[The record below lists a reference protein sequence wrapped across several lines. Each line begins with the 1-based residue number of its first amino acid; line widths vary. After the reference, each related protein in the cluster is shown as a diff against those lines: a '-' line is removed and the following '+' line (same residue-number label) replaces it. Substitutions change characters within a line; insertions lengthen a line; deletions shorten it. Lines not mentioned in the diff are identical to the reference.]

1 MKNQHLKQSVLT
13 AGVIAGA
20 AFFGG
25 GWQEAHADTVNNSTA
40 QITTTN
46 PNAATSTTDAQC
58 AVANAQAAVS
68 QAQQKV
74 DSASAAVASASA
86 AVNSATAA
94 QSSAASA
101 ASVAQSN
108 YAIASAV
115 VQSQMPSSAEQAATL
130 NGSTIDIKNANLSMF
145 DNSSSDA
152 LANVKNQ
159 IGEANVTENWHF
171 NQATQKY
178 EMDPSLK
185 DALTVVPTLDDESM
199 TLDPTKLTLAQ
210 QSEISNYV
218 AALINQIRAKF
229 GLTAWIYNDMTLAQA
244 LAIVNYAYNSQNWNT
259 SVKLQEKI
267 AQNKAIEAK
276 NKTAKPDE
284 QEPLID
290 LDKAHDLDKLINNV
304 EYQYNG
310 TSDKVKASWENIG
323 IISEK
328 NPNIASMLIKTMGD
342 LKRAATVSIW
352 DMLFNDAHSQNNH
365 ARTLLSTNTEYV
377 GVAMD
382 NYGALH
388 IYGLIPSALQK
399 VNETQTALANANKDV
414 ETQKENLSNAEK
426 ELNDA
431 VDALNK
437 AQDALEKA
445 NLLMAIEAVAK
456 DADQTSSSQ
465 STASSTK
472 PSNSKSNKQSS
483 LKDVTV
489 KATSEPTKVSQ
500 AKHGNSQLLSTS
512 NAITTAE
519 PSIFERLLPQTGNRH
534 GLSMTILGML
544 MGMLSFGF
552 LGLRKRCY

>member
-25 GWQEAHADTVNNSTA
+25 GWQEAHADTVNNL
-40 QITTTN
+40 TTQASKTN
-46 PNAATSTTDAQC
+46 PNATVSTTDAQC
-58 AVANAQAAVS
+58 AVASAQAAVS

-74 DSASAAVASASA
+74 NSASAAVAAASA
-86 AVNSATAA
+86 AVNSAAA
-94 QSSAASA
+94 VQSSAASA
-101 ASVAQSN
+101 AA
-108 YAIASAV
+108 
-115 VQSQMPSSAEQAATL
+115 QSQMPSSAEQAAAL
-130 NGSTIDIKNANLSMF
+130 NGSTIDTKNANLSMF
-145 DNSSSDA
+145 DNSSSDES
-152 LANVKNQ
+152 ANVKNQ
-159 IGEANVTENWHF
+159 IGEANVTENWHL
-171 NQATQKY
+171 NPATQRY
-178 EMDPSLK
+178 EMNPSLK

-259 SVKLQEKI
+259 SVKLQEII

-276 NKTAKPDE
+276 NKTAKADE

-290 LDKAHDLDKLINNV
+290 RTDAHNLDKVFDNV

-328 NPNIASMLIKTMGD
+328 NPNIASTLIKTMGG

-352 DMLFNDAHSQNNH
+352 DMLFNDAHLQNSH
-365 ARTLLSTNTEYV
+365 ARMLLSTNTEYV

-414 ETQKENLSNAEK
+414 ETQKDRLSDAEK

-456 DADQTSSSQ
+456 DANQTSSSQ
-465 STASSTK
+465 STGSSTK
-472 PSNSKSNKQSS
+472 TSNSKSNKQSS

-500 AKHGNSQLLSTS
+500 AKHGDSQLLSTS

-519 PSIFERLLPQTGNRH
+519 PSIFEQLLPQTGNRN
-534 GLSMTILGML
+534 GLGMTILGML

-552 LGLRKRCY
+552 LGLRKRRY

>member
-1 MKNQHLKQSVLT
+1 MENKHLKQSVLT

-20 AFFGG
+20 AVFGG
-25 GWQEAHADTVNNSTA
+25 GWQEAHADTVKNSTA
-40 QITTTN
+40 QIMTAN
-46 PNAATSTTDAQC
+46 PNTTVSTTDAQC
-58 AVANAQAAVS
+58 AVASAQAAVS
-68 QAQQKV
+68 QAQQRV
-74 DSASAAVASASA
+74 NSASAAVVSASA
-86 AVNSATAA
+86 AVNSASAV
-94 QSSAASA
+94 QNSAASA
-101 ASVAQSN
+101 ANAAQSN
-108 YAIASAV
+108 YAIASAAA
-115 VQSQMPSSAEQAATL
+115 QSQMPSSAEQAATL

-152 LANVKNQ
+152 SANVKNQ
-159 IGEANVTENWHF
+159 IGEDNVTENWHF

-210 QSEISNYV
+210 QSEINNYV

-244 LAIVNYAYNSQNWNT
+244 LAIVQHAYNDADWNINIERDHNRKLVFDTVSYQNGENT
-259 SVKLQEKI
+259 
-267 AQNKAIEAK
+267 
-276 NKTAKPDE
+276 
-284 QEPLID
+284 
-290 LDKAHDLDKLINNV
+290 
-304 EYQYNG
+304 
-310 TSDKVKASWENIG
+310 DKVRADWENIG
-323 IISEK
+323 LMSANEKQPDVISR
-328 NPNIASMLIKTMGD
+328 IVKTMGD
-342 LKRAATVSIW
+342 LKRATTVSIW
-352 DMLFNDAHSQNNH
+352 DMLFNDAHSQNSH
-365 ARTLLSTNTEYV
+365 ARMLLSSNTEYV

-382 NYGALH
+382 NYGVLH

-414 ETQKENLSNAEK
+414 ETQKGNLSNAEK

-431 VDALNK
+431 VDALDK

-456 DADQTSSSQ
+456 DTIQTSSSQ
-465 STASSTK
+465 DANSSTK
-472 PSNSKSNKQSS
+472 TSTSKSQKQNS

-519 PSIFERLLPQTGNRH
+519 PSILERLLPQTGNRN
-534 GLSMTILGML
+534 GFGMTILGML

-552 LGLRKRCY
+552 LGLRKRRY

>member
-1 MKNQHLKQSVLT
+1 MENQHLKQSVLT
-13 AGVIAGA
+13 AGMIAGA
-20 AFFGG
+20 AVFGG

-40 QITTTN
+40 QITTAN
-46 PNAATSTTDAQC
+46 PNTTVSTTDAQC
-58 AVANAQAAVS
+58 AVASAHAAVS
-68 QAQQKV
+68 QAQQRV
-74 DSASAAVASASA
+74 NSASAAVVSASA
-86 AVNSATAA
+86 AVNSASAV
-94 QSSAASA
+94 QNSAASA
-101 ASVAQSN
+101 ANAAQSN
-108 YAIASAV
+108 YAIASAAAR
-115 VQSQMPSSAEQAATL
+115 SQMPSSAEQAVTL

-145 DNSSSDA
+145 DNSSSDVS
-152 LANVKNQ
+152 ANVKNQ
-159 IGEANVTENWHF
+159 IGEDNVTENWHF

-210 QSEISNYV
+210 QSEINNYV
-218 AALINQIRAKF
+218 ATLINQIRAKF
-229 GLTAWIYNDMTLAQA
+229 GLTAWIYNDLTLAQA
-244 LAIVNYAYNSQNWNT
+244 LAIVNYAYNNENWNT
-259 SVKLQEKI
+259 SVKLQEII
-267 AQNKAIEAK
+267 AQNKEIEAK
-276 NKTAKPDE
+276 NKTAKPAE
-284 QEPLID
+284 QEPLIA
-290 LDKAHDLDKLINNV
+290 LDKAHNLDKIFDNV
-304 EYQYNG
+304 EYRYNG

-328 NPNIASMLIKTMGD
+328 NPNIASTLIKTMGD
-342 LKRAATVSIW
+342 LKRVATVSIW
-352 DMLFNDAHSQNNH
+352 DMLFNDAHSQNSH
-365 ARTLLSTNTEYV
+365 ARMLLSSNTEYV

-382 NYGALH
+382 NYGVLH

-414 ETQKENLSNAEK
+414 ETQKGNLSNAEK

-431 VDALNK
+431 VDGLNK

-456 DADQTSSSQ
+456 NTTQTSSSQ
-465 STASSTK
+465 DANSSTK
-472 PSNSKSNKQSS
+472 TSTSKSQKQNS

-500 AKHGNSQLLSTS
+500 AKYGNSQLLSTS

-519 PSIFERLLPQTGNRH
+519 PSILERLLPQTGNRN
-534 GLSMTILGML
+534 GFGMTILGML

-552 LGLRKRCY
+552 LGLRKRRY

>member
-1 MKNQHLKQSVLT
+1 MKKQHLKQSVLT

-25 GWQEAHADTVNNSTA
+25 GWQEAHADTVNNL
-40 QITTTN
+40 TTQASKTN
-46 PNAATSTTDAQC
+46 PNATVSTTDAQC
-58 AVANAQAAVS
+58 AVASAQAAVS

-74 DSASAAVASASA
+74 DSASATVASASA
-86 AVNSATAA
+86 AVNSAAA
-94 QSSAASA
+94 VQSSAVSAASA
-101 ASVAQSN
+101 AQSN
-108 YAIASAV
+108 YAIASAAA
-115 VQSQMPSSAEQAATL
+115 QSQMPSSAEQAATL
-130 NGSTIDIKNANLSMF
+130 NGSTIDTKNANLSMF
-145 DNSSSDA
+145 DNSSSDES
-152 LANVKNQ
+152 ANVKNQ
-159 IGEANVTENWHF
+159 IGEANVTENWHL
-171 NQATQKY
+171 NPATQRY

-259 SVKLQEKI
+259 NVTRDHNRELVFNTVNYQYGEGIDSVK
-267 AQNKAIEAK
+267 A
-276 NKTAKPDE
+276 D
-284 QEPLID
+284 
-290 LDKAHDLDKLINNV
+290 
-304 EYQYNG
+304 
-310 TSDKVKASWENIG
+310 WENIG
-323 IISEK
+323 LMSANEKQPNVISR
-328 NPNIASMLIKTMGD
+328 IVKTMGD
-342 LKRAATVSIW
+342 LKRATTVSIW
-352 DMLFNDAHSQNNH
+352 DMLFNDAHSQNSH
-365 ARTLLSTNTEYV
+365 ARMLLSTNTEYV

-414 ETQKENLSNAEK
+414 ETQKGNLSNAEK

-465 STASSTK
+465 STGSNTK
-472 PSNSKSNKQSS
+472 TSNSKSNKRSS

-500 AKHGNSQLLSTS
+500 AKHGDSQLLSTS

-519 PSIFERLLPQTGNRH
+519 PSIFEQLLPQTGNRN
-534 GLSMTILGML
+534 GLSMTILGIL

-552 LGLRKRCY
+552 LGLRKRRY

>member
-1 MKNQHLKQSVLT
+1 MENQHLKQSVLT
-13 AGVIAGA
+13 AGMLAGA
-20 AFFGG
+20 AVFGG

-58 AVANAQAAVS
+58 AVASAQAAVS

-74 DSASAAVASASA
+74 DSASAAVVSASA
-86 AVNSATAA
+86 AVNSASAV
-94 QSSAASA
+94 QNSAASA
-101 ASVAQSN
+101 ANAAQSN
-108 YAIASAV
+108 YAIASAAAR
-115 VQSQMPSSAEQAATL
+115 SQMPSSAEQAVTL

-152 LANVKNQ
+152 SANVKNQ
-159 IGEANVTENWHF
+159 IGEDNVTENWHF

-210 QSEISNYV
+210 QSEINNYV
-218 AALINQIRAKF
+218 ATLINQIRAKF
-229 GLTAWIYNDMTLAQA
+229 GLTAWIYNDLTLAQA
-244 LAIVNYAYNSQNWNT
+244 LAIVNYAYNNENWNT
-259 SVKLQEKI
+259 SVKLQEII
-267 AQNKAIEAK
+267 AQNKEIEAK
-276 NKTAKPDE
+276 NKTAKPAE
-284 QEPLID
+284 QEPLIA
-290 LDKAHDLDKLINNV
+290 LDKAHNLDKIFDNV
-304 EYQYNG
+304 EYRYNG

-328 NPNIASMLIKTMGD
+328 NPNIASTLVKTMGD
-342 LKRAATVSIW
+342 LKRATTVSIW
-352 DMLFNDAHSQNNH
+352 DMLFNDAHSQNSH
-365 ARTLLSTNTEYV
+365 ARMLLSSNTEYV

-382 NYGALH
+382 NYGVLH

-414 ETQKENLSNAEK
+414 ETQKGNLSNAEK

-431 VDALNK
+431 VDALDK

-456 DADQTSSSQ
+456 NTTQTSSSQ
-465 STASSTK
+465 DANSSTK
-472 PSNSKSNKQSS
+472 TSTSKSQKQNS

-519 PSIFERLLPQTGNRH
+519 PSILERLLPQTGNRN
-534 GLSMTILGML
+534 GFGMTILGML

-552 LGLRKRCY
+552 LGLRKRRY

>member
-58 AVANAQAAVS
+58 AVASAQAAVS

-74 DSASAAVASASA
+74 DSASA

-115 VQSQMPSSAEQAATL
+115 AQSQMPSSAEQAAAL

-145 DNSSSDA
+145 DNPSSDA

-159 IGEANVTENWHF
+159 IGEANVTENWQL
-171 NQATQKY
+171 NPATQRY

-276 NKTAKPDE
+276 NKTAKADE

-290 LDKAHDLDKLINNV
+290 RTDAHDLDKLFNNV

-328 NPNIASMLIKTMGD
+328 NPNIASTLIKTMGD

-352 DMLFNDAHSQNNH
+352 DMLFNDAHSQNSH
-365 ARTLLSTNTEYV
+365 ARMLLSTNTEYV

-382 NYGALH
+382 NYGVLH

-414 ETQKENLSNAEK
+414 ETQKDKLSDAEK
-426 ELNDA
+426 KLNKAQDS
-431 VDALNK
+431 LNK

-456 DADQTSSSQ
+456 DANQASSSQ

-472 PSNSKSNKQSS
+472 TSNSKSNKQSS

-500 AKHGNSQLLSTS
+500 SKHGDSQLLSTS

-519 PSIFERLLPQTGNRH
+519 PSIFERLLPQTGNRN
-534 GLSMTILGML
+534 GLGMTIMGML

-552 LGLRKRCY
+552 LGLRKRRY

>member
-25 GWQEAHADTVNNSTA
+25 GWQEAHADTVNNL
-40 QITTTN
+40 TTQASKTN
-46 PNAATSTTDAQC
+46 PNATVSTTDAQC
-58 AVANAQAAVS
+58 AVASAQAAVS

-74 DSASAAVASASA
+74 NSASAAVAAASA
-86 AVNSATAA
+86 AVNSAAA
-94 QSSAASA
+94 VQSSAVSA
-101 ASVAQSN
+101 ANAAQSN
-108 YAIASAV
+108 YAIASAAA
-115 VQSQMPSSAEQAATL
+115 QSQMPSSAEQAATL

-145 DNSSSDA
+145 DNSSFDES
-152 LANVKNQ
+152 ANVKNQ
-159 IGEANVTENWHF
+159 IGETNVTENWYL
-171 NQATQKY
+171 NPATQRY
-178 EMDPSLK
+178 EMNPSLK

-259 SVKLQEKI
+259 SVKLQEII

-290 LDKAHDLDKLINNV
+290 RTDAHDLDKLFDNV

-328 NPNIASMLIKTMGD
+328 NPNIASTLIKTMGD
-342 LKRAATVSIW
+342 LKRVATVSIW
-352 DMLFNDAHSQNNH
+352 DMLFNDAHSQNSH
-365 ARTLLSTNTEYV
+365 ARMLLSTNTEYV

-382 NYGALH
+382 NYGVLH

-414 ETQKENLSNAEK
+414 ETQKNRLSKAEK

-456 DADQTSSSQ
+456 DTTQTSSSQ
-465 STASSTK
+465 STDSSTK

-500 AKHGNSQLLSTS
+500 AKHGDSQLLSTS

-519 PSIFERLLPQTGNRH
+519 PSIFERLLPQTGNRN
-534 GLSMTILGML
+534 GLGMTILGML

>member
-1 MKNQHLKQSVLT
+1 MENKHLKQSVLT

-20 AFFGG
+20 AVFGG

-40 QITTTN
+40 QIMTAN
-46 PNAATSTTDAQC
+46 PNTTVSTTDAQC
-58 AVANAQAAVS
+58 AVASAQAAVS
-68 QAQQKV
+68 QAQQRV
-74 DSASAAVASASA
+74 NSASAAVVSASA
-86 AVNSATAA
+86 VQN
-94 QSSAASA
+94 SAASA
-101 ASVAQSN
+101 ANAAQSN
-108 YAIASAV
+108 YAIASAAA
-115 VQSQMPSSAEQAATL
+115 QSQMPSSAEQAATL

-152 LANVKNQ
+152 SANVKNQ
-159 IGEANVTENWHF
+159 IGEDNVTENWHF

-210 QSEISNYV
+210 QSEINNYV

-244 LAIVNYAYNSQNWNT
+244 LEIVNYAYNNENWNT
-259 SVKLQEKI
+259 SVKLQEII
-267 AQNKAIEAK
+267 AQNKEIEAK
-276 NKTAKPDE
+276 NKTAKPAE
-284 QEPLID
+284 QEPLIA
-290 LDKAHDLDKLINNV
+290 LDKAHNLDKIFDNV
-304 EYQYNG
+304 EYRYNG

-328 NPNIASMLIKTMGD
+328 NPNIASTLIKTMGD
-342 LKRAATVSIW
+342 LKQATTVSIW
-352 DMLFNDAHSQNNH
+352 DMLFNDAHSQNSH
-365 ARTLLSTNTEYV
+365 ARMLLSTNTEYV

-382 NYGALH
+382 NYGVLH

-414 ETQKENLSNAEK
+414 ETQKGNLSNAEK

-431 VDALNK
+431 VDGLNK

-456 DADQTSSSQ
+456 DTTQTSSSQ
-465 STASSTK
+465 DANSSTK
-472 PSNSKSNKQSS
+472 TSTSKSQKQNS

-519 PSIFERLLPQTGNRH
+519 PSILERLLPQTGNRN
-534 GLSMTILGML
+534 GFGMTILGML

-552 LGLRKRCY
+552 LGLRKRRY

>member
-1 MKNQHLKQSVLT
+1 MKKQHLKQSVLT

-25 GWQEAHADTVNNSTA
+25 GWQEAHADTVNNL
-40 QITTTN
+40 TTQASKTN
-46 PNAATSTTDAQC
+46 PNATVSTTDAQC
-58 AVANAQAAVS
+58 AVASAQAAVS

-74 DSASAAVASASA
+74 DSASATVASASA
-86 AVNSATAA
+86 AVNSAAA
-94 QSSAASA
+94 VQSSAVSAASA
-101 ASVAQSN
+101 AQSN
-108 YAIASAV
+108 YAIASAAA
-115 VQSQMPSSAEQAATL
+115 QSQMPSSAEQAATL
-130 NGSTIDIKNANLSMF
+130 NGSTIDTKNANLSMF
-145 DNSSSDA
+145 DNSSSDES
-152 LANVKNQ
+152 ANVKNQ
-159 IGEANVTENWHF
+159 IGEANVTENWHL
-171 NQATQKY
+171 NPATQRY

-259 SVKLQEKI
+259 NVTRDHNRELVFNTVNYQYGEGIDSVK
-267 AQNKAIEAK
+267 A
-276 NKTAKPDE
+276 D
-284 QEPLID
+284 
-290 LDKAHDLDKLINNV
+290 
-304 EYQYNG
+304 
-310 TSDKVKASWENIG
+310 WENIG
-323 IISEK
+323 LMSANEKQPNVISR
-328 NPNIASMLIKTMGD
+328 IVKTMGD
-342 LKRAATVSIW
+342 LKRATTVSIW
-352 DMLFNDAHSQNNH
+352 DMLFNDAHSQNSH
-365 ARTLLSTNTEYV
+365 ARMLLSTNTEYI

-382 NYGALH
+382 NYGVLH

-414 ETQKENLSNAEK
+414 ETQKGNLSNAEK

-437 AQDALEKA
+437 AQDTLEQA

-456 DADQTSSSQ
+456 DANQTSSSQ

-500 AKHGNSQLLSTS
+500 SKHGDNQLLSTS

-519 PSIFERLLPQTGNRH
+519 PSIFERLLPQTGNRN
-534 GLSMTILGML
+534 GLGMTILGML

-552 LGLRKRCY
+552 LGLRKRRY

>member
-1 MKNQHLKQSVLT
+1 
-13 AGVIAGA
+13 
-20 AFFGG
+20 
-25 GWQEAHADTVNNSTA
+25 
-40 QITTTN
+40 
-46 PNAATSTTDAQC
+46 
-58 AVANAQAAVS
+58 
-68 QAQQKV
+68 
-74 DSASAAVASASA
+74 
-86 AVNSATAA
+86 
-94 QSSAASA
+94 
-101 ASVAQSN
+101 
-108 YAIASAV
+108 
-115 VQSQMPSSAEQAATL
+115 
-130 NGSTIDIKNANLSMF
+130 MF

-159 IGEANVTENWHF
+159 IGEVNVTENWHF

-290 LDKAHDLDKLINNV
+290 LDKAHDLDKLFDNV

-328 NPNIASMLIKTMGD
+328 NPNIASTLIKTMGD
-342 LKRAATVSIW
+342 LKRVATVSIW
-352 DMLFNDAHSQNNH
+352 DMMFNDAHSQNSH
-365 ARTLLSTNTEYV
+365 ARMLLSTNTEYV

-382 NYGALH
+382 NYGVLH

-414 ETQKENLSNAEK
+414 ETQKNRLSKAEK

-437 AQDALEKA
+437 VQDALEKA

-456 DADQTSSSQ
+456 DTTQTSSSQ
-465 STASSTK
+465 STGSSTK
-472 PSNSKSNKQSS
+472 TSNSKSNKQSS

-500 AKHGNSQLLSTS
+500 AKHGDSQLLSTS

-519 PSIFERLLPQTGNRH
+519 PSIFEQLLPQTGNRN
-534 GLSMTILGML
+534 GLGMTILGML

-552 LGLRKRCY
+552 LGLRKRRY

>member
-25 GWQEAHADTVNNSTA
+25 GWQEAHADTVKNSTA

-58 AVANAQAAVS
+58 AVASAQAAVS

-94 QSSAASA
+94 QSSAAS
-101 ASVAQSN
+101 VAQSN

-115 VQSQMPSSAEQAATL
+115 AQSQMPSSAEQAATL

-152 LANVKNQ
+152 SANVKNQ
-159 IGEANVTENWHF
+159 IGEVNVTENWHF

-290 LDKAHDLDKLINNV
+290 LDKAHDLDKLFDNV

-328 NPNIASMLIKTMGD
+328 NPNIASTLIKTMGD
-342 LKRAATVSIW
+342 LKRVATVSIW
-352 DMLFNDAHSQNNH
+352 DMMFNDAHSQNSH
-365 ARTLLSTNTEYV
+365 ARMLLSTNTEYV

-382 NYGALH
+382 NYGVLH

-414 ETQKENLSNAEK
+414 ETQKNRLSKAEK

-456 DADQTSSSQ
+456 DTTQTSSSQ
-465 STASSTK
+465 STGSSTK
-472 PSNSKSNKQSS
+472 TSNSKSNKQSS

-500 AKHGNSQLLSTS
+500 AKHGDSQLLSTS

-519 PSIFERLLPQTGNRH
+519 PSIFEQLLPQTGNRN
-534 GLSMTILGML
+534 GLGMTILGML

-552 LGLRKRCY
+552 LGLRKRRY

>member
-25 GWQEAHADTVNNSTA
+25 GWQEAHADTVKNSTA

-58 AVANAQAAVS
+58 AVASAQAAVS

-115 VQSQMPSSAEQAATL
+115 AQSQMPSSAEQAAAL

-145 DNSSSDA
+145 DNPSSDA
-152 LANVKNQ
+152 SANVKNQ
-159 IGEANVTENWHF
+159 IGETNVTENWHL
-171 NQATQKY
+171 NPATQRY

-185 DALTVVPTLDDESM
+185 DALTVVPTLDDENM

-259 SVKLQEKI
+259 SIKLQEII

-276 NKTAKPDE
+276 NKTAKADE

-290 LDKAHDLDKLINNV
+290 RTDAHDLDKVFDNV

-328 NPNIASMLIKTMGD
+328 NPNIASTLIKTMGD
-342 LKRAATVSIW
+342 LKRVATVSIW
-352 DMLFNDAHSQNNH
+352 DMLFNDAHSQNSH
-365 ARTLLSTNTEYV
+365 ARMLLSTNTEYV

-382 NYGALH
+382 NYGVLH

-414 ETQKENLSNAEK
+414 ETQKNRLSKAEK

-456 DADQTSSSQ
+456 DTTQTSSSQ
-465 STASSTK
+465 STGSSTK
-472 PSNSKSNKQSS
+472 TSNSKSNKQSS

-500 AKHGNSQLLSTS
+500 AKHGDSQLLSTS

-519 PSIFERLLPQTGNRH
+519 PSIFEQLLPQTGNRN
-534 GLSMTILGML
+534 GLGMTILGML

-552 LGLRKRCY
+552 LGLRKRRY

>member
-46 PNAATSTTDAQC
+46 PNAATSTTDAQ
-58 AVANAQAAVS
+58 AAVS

-115 VQSQMPSSAEQAATL
+115 AQSQMPSSAEQAAAL

-145 DNSSSDA
+145 DNPSSDA

-159 IGEANVTENWHF
+159 IGEANVTENWHL
-171 NQATQKY
+171 NPATQRY

-290 LDKAHDLDKLINNV
+290 LDKAHDLDKLFNNV

-328 NPNIASMLIKTMGD
+328 NPNIASTLIKTMGD

-352 DMLFNDAHSQNNH
+352 DMLFNDAHSQNSH
-365 ARTLLSTNTEYV
+365 ARMLLSTNTEYV

-382 NYGALH
+382 NYGVLH

-414 ETQKENLSNAEK
+414 ETQKDKLSDAEK
-426 ELNDA
+426 KLNKAQDS
-431 VDALNK
+431 LNK

-456 DADQTSSSQ
+456 DANQASSSQ

-472 PSNSKSNKQSS
+472 TSNSKSNKQSS

-500 AKHGNSQLLSTS
+500 SKHGDSQLLSTS

-519 PSIFERLLPQTGNRH
+519 PSIFERLLPQTGNRN
-534 GLSMTILGML
+534 GLGMTILGML

-552 LGLRKRCY
+552 LGLRKRRY

>member
-25 GWQEAHADTVNNSTA
+25 GWQEAHADTVKNSTA

-58 AVANAQAAVS
+58 AVASAQAAVS

-115 VQSQMPSSAEQAATL
+115 AQSQMPSSAEQAAAL
-130 NGSTIDIKNANLSMF
+130 NGSTIDIKNANLNMF

-152 LANVKNQ
+152 SANVKNQ
-159 IGEANVTENWHF
+159 IGEVNVTENWHF

-199 TLDPTKLTLAQ
+199 TLDPTKLTQAQ
-210 QSEISNYV
+210 QSEISDYV

-259 SVKLQEKI
+259 SIKLQEII

-276 NKTAKPDE
+276 NKTAKADE

-290 LDKAHDLDKLINNV
+290 RTDAHDLDKVFDNV
-304 EYQYNG
+304 EYQYND

-323 IISEK
+323 IISDK
-328 NPNIASMLIKTMGD
+328 NPNIASTLIKTMGD
-342 LKRAATVSIW
+342 LKRVATVSIW
-352 DMLFNDAHSQNNH
+352 DMLFNDAHSQNSH
-365 ARTLLSTNTEYV
+365 ARMLLSTNTEYV

-382 NYGALH
+382 NYGVLH
-388 IYGLIPSALQK
+388 
-399 VNETQTALANANKDV
+399 LANANKDV
-414 ETQKENLSNAEK
+414 ETQKGNLSNAEK

-456 DADQTSSSQ
+456 DANQTSSSQ
-465 STASSTK
+465 SNDSNTKTSS
-472 PSNSKSNKQSS
+472 SKSNKQSS

-500 AKHGNSQLLSTS
+500 AKHGDSQLLSTS

-519 PSIFERLLPQTGNRH
+519 PSIFERLLPQTGNRN
-534 GLSMTILGML
+534 GLGMTILGML
-544 MGMLSFGF
+544 MGMMSFGF
-552 LGLRKRCY
+552 LGLRKRRY

>member
-58 AVANAQAAVS
+58 AVASAQAAVS

-115 VQSQMPSSAEQAATL
+115 AQSQMPSSAEQAAAL

-145 DNSSSDA
+145 DNPSSDA

-159 IGEANVTENWHF
+159 IGEANVTENWHL
-171 NQATQKY
+171 NPATQRY

-267 AQNKAIEAK
+267 AQNK
-276 NKTAKPDE
+276 TAKPDE

-290 LDKAHDLDKLINNV
+290 LDKAHDLDKLFNNV

-328 NPNIASMLIKTMGD
+328 NPNIASTLIKTMGD

-352 DMLFNDAHSQNNH
+352 DMLFNDAHSQNSH
-365 ARTLLSTNTEYV
+365 ARMLLSTNTEYV

-382 NYGALH
+382 NYGVLH

-414 ETQKENLSNAEK
+414 ETQKDKLSDAEK
-426 ELNDA
+426 KLNKAQDS
-431 VDALNK
+431 LNK

-456 DADQTSSSQ
+456 DANQASSSQ

-472 PSNSKSNKQSS
+472 TSNSKSNKQSS

-500 AKHGNSQLLSTS
+500 SKHGDSQLLSTS

-519 PSIFERLLPQTGNRH
+519 PSIFERLLPQTGNRN
-534 GLSMTILGML
+534 GLGMTILGML

-552 LGLRKRCY
+552 LGLRKRRY

>member
-40 QITTTN
+40 QITT

-58 AVANAQAAVS
+58 AVARAQAAVS

-94 QSSAASA
+94 QSSAVSA
-101 ASVAQSN
+101 ASDAQSN
-108 YAIASAV
+108 YAIASAAA
-115 VQSQMPSSAEQAATL
+115 QSKMPSSAEQAAAL
-130 NGSTIDIKNANLSMF
+130 NGSTIDTKNANLSMF
-145 DNSSSDA
+145 NNSSSDES
-152 LANVKNQ
+152 ANVKNQ
-159 IGEANVTENWHF
+159 IGEANVTENWHL
-171 NQATQKY
+171 NPATQRF

-210 QSEISNYV
+210 QSEISDYV
-218 AALINQIRAKF
+218 AALINQVRAKF

-259 SVKLQEKI
+259 STKLQEII

-284 QEPLID
+284 QESLID
-290 LDKAHDLDKLINNV
+290 RTNAHDLDKVFDNV
-304 EYQYNG
+304 EYQYDG

-323 IISEK
+323 IISDK
-328 NPNIASMLIKTMGD
+328 NPNIASTLIKTMGD

-365 ARTLLSTNTEYV
+365 AKMLLSTNTEYV

-414 ETQKENLSNAEK
+414 ETQKDRLSDAEK
-426 ELNDA
+426 E
-431 VDALNK
+431 LNK

-456 DADQTSSSQ
+456 DANQTSSSQ

-500 AKHGNSQLLSTS
+500 SKHGDSQLLSTS

-519 PSIFERLLPQTGNRH
+519 PSIFERLLPQTGNRN
-534 GLSMTILGML
+534 GLGMTILGML

-552 LGLRKRCY
+552 LGLRKRRY

>member
-25 GWQEAHADTVNNSTA
+25 GWQEAHADTVKNSTA

-58 AVANAQAAVS
+58 AVASAQAAVS

-115 VQSQMPSSAEQAATL
+115 AQSQMPSSAEQAAAL
-130 NGSTIDIKNANLSMF
+130 NGSTIDIKNANLNMF

-152 LANVKNQ
+152 SANVKNQ
-159 IGEANVTENWHF
+159 IGEVNVTENWHF

-185 DALTVVPTLDDESM
+185 DALTVVPTDESM
-199 TLDPTKLTLAQ
+199 TLDPTKLTQAQ
-210 QSEISNYV
+210 QSEISDYV

-259 SVKLQEKI
+259 SIKLQEII

-276 NKTAKPDE
+276 NKTAKADE

-290 LDKAHDLDKLINNV
+290 RTDAHDLDKVFDNV
-304 EYQYNG
+304 EYQYND

-323 IISEK
+323 IISDK
-328 NPNIASMLIKTMGD
+328 NPNIASTLIKTMGD
-342 LKRAATVSIW
+342 LKRVATVSIW
-352 DMLFNDAHSQNNH
+352 DMLFNDAHSQNSH
-365 ARTLLSTNTEYV
+365 ARMLLSTNTEYV
-377 GVAMD
+377 GAAMD
-382 NYGALH
+382 NYGVLH
-388 IYGLIPSALQK
+388 IYGLIPSAMQK

-414 ETQKENLSNAEK
+414 ETQKGNLSNAEK

-456 DADQTSSSQ
+456 DANQTSSSQ
-465 STASSTK
+465 SNDSNTKTSS
-472 PSNSKSNKQSS
+472 SKSNKQSS

-500 AKHGNSQLLSTS
+500 AKHGDSQLLSTS

-519 PSIFERLLPQTGNRH
+519 PSIFERLLPQTGNRN
-534 GLSMTILGML
+534 GLGMTILGML
-544 MGMLSFGF
+544 MGMMSFGF
-552 LGLRKRCY
+552 LGLRKRRY

>member
-25 GWQEAHADTVNNSTA
+25 GWQEAHADTVNNL
-40 QITTTN
+40 TTQASKTN
-46 PNAATSTTDAQC
+46 PNATVSTTDAQC
-58 AVANAQAAVS
+58 AVASAQAAVS

-108 YAIASAV
+108 YAIASAMA
-115 VQSQMPSSAEQAATL
+115 QSQMPSSAEQAAAL

-152 LANVKNQ
+152 SANVKNQ
-159 IGEANVTENWHF
+159 IGEVNVTENWHF
-171 NQATQKY
+171 NPATQRY

-259 SVKLQEKI
+259 SVKLQEII

-290 LDKAHDLDKLINNV
+290 RTDAHDLDKLFDNV

-328 NPNIASMLIKTMGD
+328 NPNIASTLIKTMGD
-342 LKRAATVSIW
+342 LKRVATVSIW
-352 DMLFNDAHSQNNH
+352 DMLFNDAHSQNSH
-365 ARTLLSTNTEYV
+365 ARMLLSTNTEYV

-382 NYGALH
+382 NYGVLH

-414 ETQKENLSNAEK
+414 ETQKGNLSNAEK

-456 DADQTSSSQ
+456 DTTQTSSSQ
-465 STASSTK
+465 STDSSTK
-472 PSNSKSNKQSS
+472 TSNSKSNKQSS

-500 AKHGNSQLLSTS
+500 AKHGDSQLLSTS

-519 PSIFERLLPQTGNRH
+519 PSIFERLLPQTGNRN
-534 GLSMTILGML
+534 GLGMTILGML

>member
-1 MKNQHLKQSVLT
+1 MENKHLKQSVLT

-20 AFFGG
+20 AVFGG

-40 QITTTN
+40 QIMTAN
-46 PNAATSTTDAQC
+46 PNTTVSTTDAQC
-58 AVANAQAAVS
+58 AVASAQAAVS
-68 QAQQKV
+68 QAQQRV
-74 DSASAAVASASA
+74 NSASAAVVSASA
-86 AVNSATAA
+86 VQN
-94 QSSAASA
+94 SAASA
-101 ASVAQSN
+101 ANAAQSN
-108 YAIASAV
+108 YAIASAAA
-115 VQSQMPSSAEQAATL
+115 QSQMPSSAEQAATL

-152 LANVKNQ
+152 SANVKNQ
-159 IGEANVTENWHF
+159 IGEDNVTENWHF

-210 QSEISNYV
+210 QSEINNYV

-244 LAIVNYAYNSQNWNT
+244 LAIVNYAYNDPKWNT
-259 SVKLQEKI
+259 NITRDHNREMVFNTVNYEYGEGIDSVK
-267 AQNKAIEAK
+267 A
-276 NKTAKPDE
+276 D
-284 QEPLID
+284 
-290 LDKAHDLDKLINNV
+290 
-304 EYQYNG
+304 
-310 TSDKVKASWENIG
+310 WENIG
-323 IISEK
+323 LMSANEKQPDVISR
-328 NPNIASMLIKTMGD
+328 IVKTMGD
-342 LKRAATVSIW
+342 LKRATTVSIW
-352 DMLFNDAHSQNNH
+352 DMLFNDAHSQNSH
-365 ARTLLSTNTEYV
+365 AKMLLSSNTEYV

-382 NYGALH
+382 NYGVLH

-414 ETQKENLSNAEK
+414 ETQKGNLSNAEK

-431 VDALNK
+431 VDALDK

-456 DADQTSSSQ
+456 DTTQTSSSQ
-465 STASSTK
+465 GANSSTK
-472 PSNSKSNKQSS
+472 TSTSKSQKQNS

-519 PSIFERLLPQTGNRH
+519 PSILERLLPQTGNRN
-534 GLSMTILGML
+534 GFGMTILGML

-552 LGLRKRCY
+552 LGLRKRRY

>member
-46 PNAATSTTDAQC
+46 PNAANSTTDAQC
-58 AVANAQAAVS
+58 AVARAQAAVS

-86 AVNSATAA
+86 AVNSAAA
-94 QSSAASA
+94 VQSSAVSAASA
-101 ASVAQSN
+101 AQSN
-108 YAIASAV
+108 YAIASAAT
-115 VQSQMPSSAEQAATL
+115 QSQMPSSAEQAAAL

-145 DNSSSDA
+145 DNSPSDES
-152 LANVKNQ
+152 ANVKNQ
-159 IGEANVTENWHF
+159 IGETNVTENWHF

-185 DALTVVPTLDDESM
+185 DALTVVPTLDDENM

-259 SVKLQEKI
+259 SVKLQEII

-290 LDKAHDLDKLINNV
+290 LDKAHDLDKLFNNV

-328 NPNIASMLIKTMGD
+328 NPNIASTLIKTMGD
-342 LKRAATVSIW
+342 LKRATTVSIW
-352 DMLFNDAHSQNNH
+352 DMLFNDAHSQNSH
-365 ARTLLSTNTEYV
+365 ARMLLSTNTGYV

-414 ETQKENLSNAEK
+414 ETQKGNLSNAEK

-456 DADQTSSSQ
+456 DANQTSSQ
-465 STASSTK
+465 STDSSTK

-500 AKHGNSQLLSTS
+500 AKHGDSQLLSTS

-519 PSIFERLLPQTGNRH
+519 PSIFEQLLPQTGNRN
-534 GLSMTILGML
+534 GLSMTILGVL

-552 LGLRKRCY
+552 LGLRKRRY

>member
-25 GWQEAHADTVNNSTA
+25 GWHEVHADTVNNSTA

-58 AVANAQAAVS
+58 AVASAQAAVS
-68 QAQQKV
+68 QARQNV
-74 DSASAAVASASA
+74 NSASAAVVAASA
-86 AVNSATAA
+86 AVNSATAV
-94 QSSAASA
+94 QSSAVSA
-101 ASVAQSN
+101 ASDAQSN
-108 YAIASAV
+108 YAIASAAA
-115 VQSQMPSSAEQAATL
+115 QSQMPSSAEQAAAL
-130 NGSTIDIKNANLSMF
+130 NGSTIDTKNANLSMF
-145 DNSSSDA
+145 DNSSSDESA
-152 LANVKNQ
+152 SDESANVKNQ
-159 IGEANVTENWHF
+159 IGEANVTENWHL
-171 NQATQKY
+171 NPATQRF

-210 QSEISNYV
+210 QSEISDYV

-259 SVKLQEKI
+259 NVTRDHNRELVFKTVNYQYGEGIDSVK
-267 AQNKAIEAK
+267 A
-276 NKTAKPDE
+276 D
-284 QEPLID
+284 
-290 LDKAHDLDKLINNV
+290 
-304 EYQYNG
+304 
-310 TSDKVKASWENIG
+310 WENIG
-323 IISEK
+323 LMSANEKQPNVISR
-328 NPNIASMLIKTMGD
+328 IVKTMGD
-342 LKRAATVSIW
+342 LKRVATVSIW
-352 DMLFNDAHSQNNH
+352 DMLFNDAHSQNSH
-365 ARTLLSTNTEYV
+365 ARMLLSTNTEYV

-382 NYGALH
+382 NYGVLH

-414 ETQKENLSNAEK
+414 ETQKDRLSDAEK

-456 DADQTSSSQ
+456 DANQTSSSQ
-465 STASSTK
+465 STDSSTK
-472 PSNSKSNKQSS
+472 TSNSKSNKQSS

-500 AKHGNSQLLSTS
+500 AKHGDSQLLSTS

-519 PSIFERLLPQTGNRH
+519 PSIFEQLLPQAGNRN

-552 LGLRKRCY
+552 LGLRKRRY

>member
-25 GWQEAHADTVNNSTA
+25 GWQEAHADTVKNSTA

-58 AVANAQAAVS
+58 AVASAQAAVS

-115 VQSQMPSSAEQAATL
+115 AQSQMPSSAEQAAAL
-130 NGSTIDIKNANLSMF
+130 NGSTIDIKNANLNMF

-152 LANVKNQ
+152 SANVKNQ
-159 IGEANVTENWHF
+159 IGEVNVTENWHF

-199 TLDPTKLTLAQ
+199 TLDPTKLTQAQ
-210 QSEISNYV
+210 QSEISDYV

-244 LAIVNYAYNSQNWNT
+244 LAIVNYAYNDPKWNT
-259 SVKLQEKI
+259 NITRDHNRELVFNIVKYQSGESVDSVK
-267 AQNKAIEAK
+267 A
-276 NKTAKPDE
+276 D
-284 QEPLID
+284 
-290 LDKAHDLDKLINNV
+290 
-304 EYQYNG
+304 
-310 TSDKVKASWENIG
+310 WENIG
-323 IISEK
+323 LMSANKNQPNVISK
-328 NPNIASMLIKTMGD
+328 IVKTMGN

-352 DMLFNDAHSQNNH
+352 DMLFNDAHSQNSH
-365 ARTLLSTNTEYV
+365 ARMLLSTNTEYV
-377 GVAMD
+377 GAAMD
-382 NYGALH
+382 NYGVLH
-388 IYGLIPSALQK
+388 IYGLIPSAMQK

-414 ETQKENLSNAEK
+414 ETQKGNLSNAEK

-456 DADQTSSSQ
+456 DANQTSSSQ
-465 STASSTK
+465 SNDSNTKTSS
-472 PSNSKSNKQSS
+472 SKSNKQSS

-500 AKHGNSQLLSTS
+500 AKHGDSPLFSPS

-519 PSIFERLLPQTGNRH
+519 PSIFERRLPQTGNRN
-534 GLSMTILGML
+534 GLGMTILGML
-544 MGMLSFGF
+544 MGMMSFGF
-552 LGLRKRCY
+552 LGLRKRRY

>member
-1 MKNQHLKQSVLT
+1 MENQHLKQSVLT

-20 AFFGG
+20 AVFGG
-25 GWQEAHADTVNNSTA
+25 GWQEAHADTVKNSTA
-40 QITTTN
+40 QITTAN
-46 PNAATSTTDAQC
+46 PNTTVSTTDAQC
-58 AVANAQAAVS
+58 AVASAQAAVS
-68 QAQQKV
+68 QAQQRV
-74 DSASAAVASASA
+74 NSASAAVASASA
-86 AVNSATAA
+86 A
-94 QSSAASA
+94 QSSAADA
-101 ASVAQSN
+101 ASAAQSN
-108 YAIASAV
+108 YAIASSAA
-115 VQSQMPSSAEQAATL
+115 QAQMPSIAEQAATL

-152 LANVKNQ
+152 SANVKNQ
-159 IGEANVTENWHF
+159 IDEANVTENWHF

-210 QSEISNYV
+210 QSEINNYV

-244 LAIVNYAYNSQNWNT
+244 LAIVQHAYNDADWNINIERDHNRKLVSDTVSYQNGENT
-259 SVKLQEKI
+259 DTVR
-267 AQNKAIEAK
+267 A
-276 NKTAKPDE
+276 D
-284 QEPLID
+284 
-290 LDKAHDLDKLINNV
+290 
-304 EYQYNG
+304 
-310 TSDKVKASWENIG
+310 WENIG
-323 IISEK
+323 LMSADEK
-328 NPNIASMLIKTMGD
+328 RPAIVKQIVKTMGD

-365 ARTLLSTNTEYV
+365 ARMLLGTSTEYV

-382 NYGALH
+382 NYGVLH
-388 IYGLIPSALQK
+388 IYGLIPSALQSALQK

-414 ETQKENLSNAEK
+414 ETQKGNLSNAEK

-431 VDALNK
+431 VDGLNK

-456 DADQTSSSQ
+456 DTTQTSSSQ
-465 STASSTK
+465 DANSSTK
-472 PSNSKSNKQSS
+472 MSTSKSQKQNS

-519 PSIFERLLPQTGNRH
+519 PSILERLLPQTGNRN
-534 GLSMTILGML
+534 GFGMTILGML

-552 LGLRKRCY
+552 LGLRKRRY

>member
-46 PNAATSTTDAQC
+46 PNVATSTTDAQC
-58 AVANAQAAVS
+58 AVASAQAAVS

-74 DSASAAVASASA
+74 DSASA

-115 VQSQMPSSAEQAATL
+115 AQSQMPSSAEQAATL

-145 DNSSSDA
+145 DNPSSDA
-152 LANVKNQ
+152 SANVKNQ
-159 IGEANVTENWHF
+159 IGEVNVTENWHF

-199 TLDPTKLTLAQ
+199 TLDPTKLTQAQ
-210 QSEISNYV
+210 QSEISDYV
-218 AALINQIRAKF
+218 AALINQIRVKF

-259 SVKLQEKI
+259 SIKLQEII

-276 NKTAKPDE
+276 NKTAKADE

-290 LDKAHDLDKLINNV
+290 RTDAHDLDKVFDNV

-323 IISEK
+323 IISDK
-328 NPNIASMLIKTMGD
+328 NPNIASTLIKTMGD
-342 LKRAATVSIW
+342 LKRVATVSIW
-352 DMLFNDAHSQNNH
+352 DMLFNDAHSQNSH
-365 ARTLLSTNTEYV
+365 AQMLLSTNTEYV

-414 ETQKENLSNAEK
+414 ETQKDRLSDAEK

-456 DADQTSSSQ
+456 DANQTSSSQ
-465 STASSTK
+465 STGSSTK
-472 PSNSKSNKQSS
+472 TSNSKSNKQSS

-500 AKHGNSQLLSTS
+500 AKHGDSQLLSTS

-519 PSIFERLLPQTGNRH
+519 PSIFERLLPQTGNRN
-534 GLSMTILGML
+534 GLGMTIMGML

-552 LGLRKRCY
+552 LGLRKRRY

>member
-25 GWQEAHADTVNNSTA
+25 GWQEAHADTVKNSTA

-58 AVANAQAAVS
+58 AVASAQAAVS

-94 QSSAASA
+94 SA

-115 VQSQMPSSAEQAATL
+115 AQSQMPSSAEQAATL

-152 LANVKNQ
+152 SANVKNQ
-159 IGEANVTENWHF
+159 IGEVNVTENWHF

-218 AALINQIRAKF
+218 ATLINQIRAKF

-290 LDKAHDLDKLINNV
+290 LDKAHDLDKLFDNV

-328 NPNIASMLIKTMGD
+328 NPNIASTLIKTMGD
-342 LKRAATVSIW
+342 LKRVATVSIW
-352 DMLFNDAHSQNNH
+352 DMLFNDAHSQNSH
-365 ARTLLSTNTEYV
+365 ARMLLSTNTEYV
-377 GVAMD
+377 GAAMD
-382 NYGALH
+382 NYGVLH
-388 IYGLIPSALQK
+388 IYGLIPSAMQK

-414 ETQKENLSNAEK
+414 ETQKGNLSNAEK

-431 VDALNK
+431 VDALSK

-456 DADQTSSSQ
+456 DANQTSSSQ
-465 STASSTK
+465 SNDSNTKTSS
-472 PSNSKSNKQSS
+472 SKSNKQSS

-500 AKHGNSQLLSTS
+500 AKHGDSQLLSTS

-519 PSIFERLLPQTGNRH
+519 PSIFERLLPQTGNRN
-534 GLSMTILGML
+534 GLGMTILGML
-544 MGMLSFGF
+544 MGMMSFGF
-552 LGLRKRCY
+552 LGLRKRRY

>member
-1 MKNQHLKQSVLT
+1 MENQHLKQSVLT

-20 AFFGG
+20 AVFGG
-25 GWQEAHADTVNNSTA
+25 CWQEAHADTVNNSTA
-40 QITTTN
+40 QITTAN
-46 PNAATSTTDAQC
+46 PNTTVSTTDAQC
-58 AVANAQAAVS
+58 AVASAQAAVS
-68 QAQQKV
+68 QAQQRV
-74 DSASAAVASASA
+74 NSASAAVVSASA
-86 AVNSATAA
+86 AVNSASAV
-94 QSSAASA
+94 QNSAASA
-101 ASVAQSN
+101 ANAAQSN
-108 YAIASAV
+108 YAIASAAAR
-115 VQSQMPSSAEQAATL
+115 SQMPSSAEQAATL

-152 LANVKNQ
+152 SANVKNQ
-159 IGEANVTENWHF
+159 IGEDNVTENWHF

-210 QSEISNYV
+210 QSEISDYV
-218 AALINQIRAKF
+218 AALINQVRAKF

-259 SVKLQEKI
+259 STKLQEII

-328 NPNIASMLIKTMGD
+328 NPNIASTLIKTMGD

-365 ARTLLSTNTEYV
+365 AKMLLSTNTEYV

-414 ETQKENLSNAEK
+414 ETQKDRLSDAEK
-426 ELNDA
+426 E
-431 VDALNK
+431 LNK

-456 DADQTSSSQ
+456 DANQTSSSQ

-519 PSIFERLLPQTGNRH
+519 PSIFERLLPQTGNRN
-534 GLSMTILGML
+534 GLGMTILGML

-552 LGLRKRCY
+552 LGLRKRRY

>member
-25 GWQEAHADTVNNSTA
+25 GWQEAHADTVKNSTA

-58 AVANAQAAVS
+58 AVASAQAAVS

-115 VQSQMPSSAEQAATL
+115 AQSQMPSSAEQAAAL
-130 NGSTIDIKNANLSMF
+130 NGSTIDIKNANLNMF

-152 LANVKNQ
+152 SANVKNQ
-159 IGEANVTENWHF
+159 IGEVNVTENWHF
-171 NQATQKY
+171 NQKY

-199 TLDPTKLTLAQ
+199 TLDPTKLTQAQ
-210 QSEISNYV
+210 QSEISDYV

-244 LAIVNYAYNSQNWNT
+244 LAIVNYAYNDPKWNT
-259 SVKLQEKI
+259 NITRDHNRELVFNIVKYQSGESVDSVK
-267 AQNKAIEAK
+267 A
-276 NKTAKPDE
+276 D
-284 QEPLID
+284 
-290 LDKAHDLDKLINNV
+290 
-304 EYQYNG
+304 
-310 TSDKVKASWENIG
+310 WENIG
-323 IISEK
+323 LMSANKNQPNVISK
-328 NPNIASMLIKTMGD
+328 IVKTMGD

-352 DMLFNDAHSQNNH
+352 DMLFNDAHSQNSH
-365 ARTLLSTNTEYV
+365 ARMLLSTNTEYV
-377 GVAMD
+377 GAAMD
-382 NYGALH
+382 NYGVLH
-388 IYGLIPSALQK
+388 IYGLIPSAMQK

-414 ETQKENLSNAEK
+414 ETQKGNLSNAEK

-437 AQDALEKA
+437 AH
-445 NLLMAIEAVAK
+445 LLMAIEAVAK
-456 DADQTSSSQ
+456 DANQTSSSQ
-465 STASSTK
+465 SNDSNTKTSS
-472 PSNSKSNKQSS
+472 SKSNKQSS

-500 AKHGNSQLLSTS
+500 AKHGDSQLLSTS

-519 PSIFERLLPQTGNRH
+519 PSIFERLLPQTGNRN
-534 GLSMTILGML
+534 GLGMTILGML
-544 MGMLSFGF
+544 MGMMSFGF
-552 LGLRKRCY
+552 LGLRKRRY

>member
-25 GWQEAHADTVNNSTA
+25 GWQEAHADAVKNSTA

-58 AVANAQAAVS
+58 AVASAQAAVS

-74 DSASAAVASASA
+74 NSASAAVAAASA
-86 AVNSATAA
+86 AVNSAAA
-94 QSSAASA
+94 VQSSAVSA
-101 ASVAQSN
+101 ANAAQSN
-108 YAIASAV
+108 YAIASAAA
-115 VQSQMPSSAEQAATL
+115 QSQMPSSAEQAAAL
-130 NGSTIDIKNANLSMF
+130 NGSTIDTKNANLSMF
-145 DNSSSDA
+145 DNSSSDES
-152 LANVKNQ
+152 ANVKNQ
-159 IGEANVTENWHF
+159 IGEVNVTENWHF

-199 TLDPTKLTLAQ
+199 TLDPTKLTQAQ
-210 QSEISNYV
+210 QSEISDYV

-259 SVKLQEKI
+259 NVTRDHNRELVFKTVNYQYGEGIDSVK
-267 AQNKAIEAK
+267 A
-276 NKTAKPDE
+276 D
-284 QEPLID
+284 
-290 LDKAHDLDKLINNV
+290 
-304 EYQYNG
+304 
-310 TSDKVKASWENIG
+310 WENIG
-323 IISEK
+323 LMSANEKQPNVISR
-328 NPNIASMLIKTMGD
+328 IVKTMGD
-342 LKRAATVSIW
+342 LKRVATVSIW
-352 DMLFNDAHSQNNH
+352 DMLFNDAHSQNSH
-365 ARTLLSTNTEYV
+365 ARMLLSTNTEYV

-382 NYGALH
+382 NYGVLH

-414 ETQKENLSNAEK
+414 ETQKGNLSNAEK

-437 AQDALEKA
+437 AQDTLEQA

-465 STASSTK
+465 STGSNTK
-472 PSNSKSNKQSS
+472 TSNSKSNKQSS

-500 AKHGNSQLLSTS
+500 AKHGDSQLLSTS

-519 PSIFERLLPQTGNRH
+519 PSIFEQLLPQTGNRN
-534 GLSMTILGML
+534 GLSMTIMGML

-552 LGLRKRCY
+552 LGLRKRRY

>member
-1 MKNQHLKQSVLT
+1 MENQHLKQSVLT
-13 AGVIAGA
+13 AGMIAGA
-20 AFFGG
+20 AVFGG

-40 QITTTN
+40 QITTAN
-46 PNAATSTTDAQC
+46 PNTTVSTTDAQC
-58 AVANAQAAVS
+58 AVASAHAAVS
-68 QAQQKV
+68 QAQQRV
-74 DSASAAVASASA
+74 NSASAAVVSASA
-86 AVNSATAA
+86 AVNSASAV
-94 QSSAASA
+94 QNSAASA
-101 ASVAQSN
+101 ANAAQSN
-108 YAIASAV
+108 YAIASAAAR
-115 VQSQMPSSAEQAATL
+115 SQMPSSAEQAVTL

-152 LANVKNQ
+152 SANVKNQ
-159 IGEANVTENWHF
+159 IGEDNVTENWHF

-210 QSEISNYV
+210 QSEINNYV
-218 AALINQIRAKF
+218 ATLINQIRAKF
-229 GLTAWIYNDMTLAQA
+229 GLTAWIYNDLTLAQA
-244 LAIVNYAYNSQNWNT
+244 LAIVNYAYNNENWNT
-259 SVKLQEKI
+259 SVKLQEII
-267 AQNKAIEAK
+267 AQNKEIEAK
-276 NKTAKPDE
+276 NKTAKPAE
-284 QEPLID
+284 QEPLIA
-290 LDKAHDLDKLINNV
+290 LDKAHNLDKIFDNV
-304 EYQYNG
+304 EYRYNG

-328 NPNIASMLIKTMGD
+328 NPNIASTLIKTMGD
-342 LKRAATVSIW
+342 LKRVATVSIW
-352 DMLFNDAHSQNNH
+352 DMLFNDAHSQNSH
-365 ARTLLSTNTEYV
+365 ARMLLSSNTEYV

-382 NYGALH
+382 NYGVLH
-388 IYGLIPSALQK
+388 IYGLIPSTLQK

-414 ETQKENLSNAEK
+414 ETQKGNLSNAEK

-431 VDALNK
+431 VDGLNK

-456 DADQTSSSQ
+456 DTTQTSSSQ
-465 STASSTK
+465 DANSSTK
-472 PSNSKSNKQSS
+472 TSTSKSQKQNS

-519 PSIFERLLPQTGNRH
+519 PSILERLLPQTGNRN
-534 GLSMTILGML
+534 GFGMTILGML

-552 LGLRKRCY
+552 LGLRKRRY

>member
-58 AVANAQAAVS
+58 AVASAQAAVS
-68 QAQQKV
+68 RAQQKV
-74 DSASAAVASASA
+74 DSASA

-115 VQSQMPSSAEQAATL
+115 AQSQMPSSAEQAAAL

-145 DNSSSDA
+145 DNPSSDA
-152 LANVKNQ
+152 SANVKNQ
-159 IGEANVTENWHF
+159 IGEANVTENWHL
-171 NQATQKY
+171 NPATQRY

-276 NKTAKPDE
+276 NKTAKADE

-290 LDKAHDLDKLINNV
+290 RTDAHDLDKLFNNV

-328 NPNIASMLIKTMGD
+328 NPNIASTLIKTMGD

-352 DMLFNDAHSQNNH
+352 DMLFNDAHSQNSH
-365 ARTLLSTNTEYV
+365 AQMLLSTNTEYV

-382 NYGALH
+382 NYGVLH

-414 ETQKENLSNAEK
+414 ETQKDKLSDAEK
-426 ELNDA
+426 KLNKAQDS
-431 VDALNK
+431 LNK

-456 DADQTSSSQ
+456 DANQASSSQ

-472 PSNSKSNKQSS
+472 TSNSKSNKQSS

-500 AKHGNSQLLSTS
+500 SKHGDSQLLSTS

-519 PSIFERLLPQTGNRH
+519 PSIFERLLPQTGNRN
-534 GLSMTILGML
+534 GLGMTIMGML

-552 LGLRKRCY
+552 LGLRKRRY

>member
-25 GWQEAHADTVNNSTA
+25 GWQEAHADTVKNSTA

-58 AVANAQAAVS
+58 AVASAQAAVS

-115 VQSQMPSSAEQAATL
+115 AQSQMPSSAEQAAAL
-130 NGSTIDIKNANLSMF
+130 NGSTIDIKNANLNMF

-152 LANVKNQ
+152 SANVKNQ
-159 IGEANVTENWHF
+159 IGEVNVTENWHF

-185 DALTVVPTLDDESM
+185 DALTVVPDDESM
-199 TLDPTKLTLAQ
+199 TLDPTKLTQAQ
-210 QSEISNYV
+210 QSEISDYV

-259 SVKLQEKI
+259 SIKLQEII

-276 NKTAKPDE
+276 NKTAKADE

-290 LDKAHDLDKLINNV
+290 RTDAHDLDKVFDNV
-304 EYQYNG
+304 EYQYND

-323 IISEK
+323 IISDK
-328 NPNIASMLIKTMGD
+328 NPNIASTLIKTMGD
-342 LKRAATVSIW
+342 LKRVATVSIW
-352 DMLFNDAHSQNNH
+352 DMLFNDAHSQNSH
-365 ARTLLSTNTEYV
+365 ARMLLSTNTEYV

-382 NYGALH
+382 NYGVLH
-388 IYGLIPSALQK
+388 IYGLIPSAMQK

-414 ETQKENLSNAEK
+414 ETQKGNLSNAEK

-456 DADQTSSSQ
+456 DANQTSSSQ
-465 STASSTK
+465 SNDSNTKTSS
-472 PSNSKSNKQSS
+472 SKSNKQSS

-500 AKHGNSQLLSTS
+500 AKHGDSQLLSTS

-519 PSIFERLLPQTGNRH
+519 PSIFERLLPQTGNRN
-534 GLSMTILGML
+534 GLGMTILGML
-544 MGMLSFGF
+544 MGMMSFGF
-552 LGLRKRCY
+552 LGLRKRRY

>member
-25 GWQEAHADTVNNSTA
+25 GWQEAHADTVKNSTA

-58 AVANAQAAVS
+58 AVASAQAAVS

-115 VQSQMPSSAEQAATL
+115 VQSQMPSSAEQAAAL

-152 LANVKNQ
+152 SANVKNQ
-159 IGEANVTENWHF
+159 IGEVNVTENWHF

-199 TLDPTKLTLAQ
+199 TLDPTKLTQAQ
-210 QSEISNYV
+210 QSEISDYV

-259 SVKLQEKI
+259 SVKLQEI
-267 AQNKAIEAK
+267 ITQNKAIEAK

-290 LDKAHDLDKLINNV
+290 LDKAHDLDKLFDNV

-328 NPNIASMLIKTMGD
+328 NPNIASTLIKTMGD

-365 ARTLLSTNTEYV
+365 AKMLLSTNTEYV

-414 ETQKENLSNAEK
+414 ETQKDRLSDAEK
-426 ELNDA
+426 E
-431 VDALNK
+431 LNK

-456 DADQTSSSQ
+456 DANQTSSSQ

-472 PSNSKSNKQSS
+472 TSTNKSQKQSS

-500 AKHGNSQLLSTS
+500 AKHGDSQLLSTS

-519 PSIFERLLPQTGNRH
+519 PSIFEQLLPQTGNRN
-534 GLSMTILGML
+534 GLGMTILGML

-552 LGLRKRCY
+552 LGLRKRRY

>member
-46 PNAATSTTDAQC
+46 PNVATSTTDAQC
-58 AVANAQAAVS
+58 AVASAQAAIS
-68 QAQQKV
+68 QAQQRV
-74 DSASAAVASASA
+74 NSASAAVALASA
-86 AVNSATAA
+86 AVNSATVV

-108 YAIASAV
+108 YAIASAAA
-115 VQSQMPSSAEQAATL
+115 QSQMPSSAEQAAAL
-130 NGSTIDIKNANLSMF
+130 NGSTIDTKNANLSMF
-145 DNSSSDA
+145 DNPSSDES
-152 LANVKNQ
+152 ANVKNQ
-159 IGEANVTENWHF
+159 IGEVNVTENWHF
-171 NQATQKY
+171 NPVTQKY

-199 TLDPTKLTLAQ
+199 TLDLTKLTQAQ
-210 QSEISNYV
+210 QSEISDYV

-244 LAIVNYAYNSQNWNT
+244 LAIVNYAYNDPKWNT
-259 SVKLQEKI
+259 NITRDHNRELVFNIVKYQSGESVDSVK
-267 AQNKAIEAK
+267 A
-276 NKTAKPDE
+276 D
-284 QEPLID
+284 
-290 LDKAHDLDKLINNV
+290 
-304 EYQYNG
+304 
-310 TSDKVKASWENIG
+310 WENIG
-323 IISEK
+323 LMSANKNQPNVISK
-328 NPNIASMLIKTMGD
+328 IVKTMGD

-352 DMLFNDAHSQNNH
+352 DMLFNDAHSQNSH
-365 ARTLLSTNTEYV
+365 ARMLLSTNTEYV
-377 GVAMD
+377 SAAMD
-382 NYGALH
+382 NYGVLH
-388 IYGLIPSALQK
+388 IYGLIPSAMQK

-414 ETQKENLSNAEK
+414 ETQKGNLSNAEK

-456 DADQTSSSQ
+456 DANQTSSSQ
-465 STASSTK
+465 SNDSNTKTSS
-472 PSNSKSNKQSS
+472 SKSNKQSS

-500 AKHGNSQLLSTS
+500 AKHGDSQLLSTS

-519 PSIFERLLPQTGNRH
+519 PSIFERLLPQTGNRN
-534 GLSMTILGML
+534 GLGMTILGML
-544 MGMLSFGF
+544 MGMMSFGF
-552 LGLRKRCY
+552 LGLRKRRY

>member
-25 GWQEAHADTVNNSTA
+25 GWQEAHADTVKNSTA

-58 AVANAQAAVS
+58 AVASAQAAVS

-86 AVNSATAA
+86 V

-115 VQSQMPSSAEQAATL
+115 AQSQMPSSAEQAATL

-152 LANVKNQ
+152 SANVKNQ
-159 IGEANVTENWHF
+159 IGEVNVTENWHF

-290 LDKAHDLDKLINNV
+290 LDKAHDLDKLFDNV

-328 NPNIASMLIKTMGD
+328 NPNIASTLIKTMGD
-342 LKRAATVSIW
+342 LKRVATVSIW
-352 DMLFNDAHSQNNH
+352 DMMFNDAHSQNNH
-365 ARTLLSTNTEYV
+365 AKMLLSTNTEYV

-414 ETQKENLSNAEK
+414 ETQKDRLSDAEK
-426 ELNDA
+426 ELNKA
-431 VDALNK
+431 QDALNK

-456 DADQTSSSQ
+456 DANQTSSSQ

-500 AKHGNSQLLSTS
+500 AKHGDSQLLSTS

-519 PSIFERLLPQTGNRH
+519 PSIFERLLPQTGNRN
-534 GLSMTILGML
+534 GLGMTILGML

-552 LGLRKRCY
+552 LGLRKRRY